1 MKAIYKALVAALAAT
16 PLLTGCIEES
26 FPTNGFTGTQIEGTD
41 EGTDAF
47 CDAIPSHMNVIG
59 TVSTDQHYDFGM
71 PSLMHARDC
80 MTEDLAVRYAGG
92 YDWFASYARNSTA
105 LGPGYMVCQFTW
117 NFYYEQILCCNNALK
132 MLPADSE
139 DPVILGKRAIVL
151 ASRAATYLDAA
162 RCYEFLPCDINEE
175 GLSAEGNDIIGLSMP
190 IVTEETS
197 EETLN
202 NNPRAT
208 HEQMLAFIL
217 GDLNEALTLF
227 DATKQPRTS
236 KTKPD
241 VNVTKGLLARAY
253 LWDASYQ
260 AEINADN
267 AKATESYNHAAT
279 YAREA
284 ITGSGATPLTE
295 AQWLSKTAGFND
307 INVSSWMWGGQ
318 YVAEDDAVVAGGIR
332 TWTSFCSNEQNF
344 GYAAPAQGA
353 FTEIGVSL
361 YNKIN
366 DADWR
371 KLSWVAPEGTANYGK
386 APYLDQAFG
395 EANLSEP
402 YISLKFRPGQGN
414 MDDPLVGAV
423 VGYPLMRVEEMY
435 FIEAEAKA
443 HVDMTAGKA
452 LLENF
457 MKTYRYPTY
466 SALVT
471 GQDALIQEIILQK
484 RIELWGEGQTMF
496 DVKRLNMSV
505 TRFYNGT
512 NFIAGASTINTKGR
526 PGWMNL
532 CIVQQEVSNNTAIE
546 GYNTPTSAGLYD
558 LHASSE
564 E

>member
-1 MKAIYKALVAALAAT
+1 MKAIYKALVAALAAA

-47 CDAIPSHMNVIG
+47 CDAIPSHMNVMATIDQ
-59 TVSTDQHYDFGM
+59 DQHYDFGM

-80 MTEDLAVRYAGG
+80 MTEDMAVRYAGG
-92 YDWFASYARNSTA
+92 YDWFATYSSNGTA

-117 NFYYEQILCCNNALK
+117 NFVYEQILCCNNALK
-132 MLPADSE
+132 MLPADSD
-139 DPVILGKRAIVL
+139 DPVLLGKRAIVL
-151 ASRAATYLDAA
+151 ASRAAMYLDAA
-162 RCYEFLPCDINEE
+162 RCYEFLPCDINSD
-175 GLSAEGNDIIGLSMP
+175 GTSSAGNVIIGLSMP

-197 EETLN
+197 EEKLN
-202 NNPRAT
+202 DNPRAK
-208 HEQMLAFIL
+208 HEDMLSFIL
-217 GDLNEALTLF
+217 GDLNEAVTLF
-227 DATKQPRTS
+227 EATKQPRTS

-241 VNVTKGLLARAY
+241 VNVAKGLLARAY

-260 AEINADN
+260 AEINNDE
-267 AKATESYNHAAT
+267 AKANESYGKAAT

-284 ITGSGATPLTE
+284 IAGSGATPLTKE
-295 AQWLSKTAGFND
+295 QWLSKTTGFND
-307 INVSSWMWGGQ
+307 ISVSSWMWGGQ

-332 TWTSFCSNEQNF
+332 TWTSFCSNEQVF

-353 FTEIGVSL
+353 FTEIGASL

-395 EANLSEP
+395 EENLTDP

-414 MDDPLVGAV
+414 MQDPLVGAV

-443 HVDMTAGKA
+443 HVNEGEGKA
-452 LLENF
+452 LLDNF

-466 SALVT
+466 SATVT
-471 GQDALIQEIILQK
+471 GKDALIQEIILQK
-484 RIELWGEGQTMF
+484 RIELWGEGQTYF

-505 TRFYNGT
+505 TRFYSGT
-512 NFIAGASTINTKGR
+512 NFEVGRSTFNTNGR
-526 PGWMNL
+526 PGWMNY

-558 LHASSE
+558 NHGTSE